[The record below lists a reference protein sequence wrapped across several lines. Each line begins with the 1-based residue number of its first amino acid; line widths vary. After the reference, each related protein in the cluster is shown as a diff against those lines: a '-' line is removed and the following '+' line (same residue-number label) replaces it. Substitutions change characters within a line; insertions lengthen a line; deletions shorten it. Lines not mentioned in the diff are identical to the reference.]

1 MSQNLMIATIQDP
14 EAGKAAWR
22 TSRMLACSQFVP
34 AHFRVRYPTRDQ
46 NESPEAFNVRCE
58 EALNAAAGDCFLAL
72 CMAEQLGENPVI
84 LLQNTFVVAGRAGF
98 KTEYMIAR
106 ALRAGAIVEPPLWTS
121 TGEGAKLSMKCEIRL
136 RGGIVREAEVD
147 MATAE
152 ADGWTKNAKY
162 KSMPKQ
168 MLRWRSASMALRLY
182 CPDVML
188 GYSTTEELETF
199 PAEGEVMQ
207 TVLPR
212 ARTAMPASA
221 TSARQKALGTGA
233 PAGTAPTFETQPA
246 ERERVPVE
254 TGGQPSADE
263 VEAILREERLQAGAS
278 EEEEGVS

>member
-1 MSQNLMIATIQDP
+1 MSNNLMIATIQDP

-34 AHFRVRYPTRDQ
+34 AHFRVRYPSREQ
-46 NESPEAFNVRCE
+46 NESPEAFGLRCE

-121 TGEGAKLSMKCEIRL
+121 TGEGPKLSMKCEIKL
-136 RGGIVREAEVD
+136 RGGVIREAEVD

-188 GYSTTEELETF
+188 GYSTTEELETI
-199 PAEGEVMQ
+199 PGDAEVVQ
-207 TVLPR
+207 AAPVR
-212 ARTAMPASA
+212 ARIATPAPIV
-221 TSARQKALGTGA
+221 SARQKALGTGA
-233 PAGTAPTFETQPA
+233 PAGTAPAFETEPQRD
-246 ERERVPVE
+246 REPVRRDE
-254 TGGQPSADE
+254 PSPEEQEEIRRQELAQGADD
-263 VEAILREERLQAGAS
+263 
-278 EEEEGVS
+278 EGMS

>member
-1 MSQNLMIATIQDP
+1 MSNNLMIATIQDP

-34 AHFRVRYPTRDQ
+34 AHFRVRYPNREQ
-46 NESPEAFNVRCE
+46 NESPEAFSLRCE
-58 EALNAAAGDCFLAL
+58 DALNAAAGDCFLAL

-121 TGEGAKLSMKCEIRL
+121 TGEGAKLSMKCEIKL
-136 RGGIVREAEVD
+136 RGGVVREAEVD

-188 GYSTTEELETF
+188 GYSTTEELETI
-199 PAEGEVMQ
+199 PADGEVVQ

-221 TSARQKALGTGA
+221 ASARQKALGTGA
-233 PAGTAPTFETQPA
+233 PAGTAPAFETEPQR
-246 ERERVPVE
+246 ERERVPVD
-254 TGGQPSADE
+254 TGGQPSPE
-263 VEAILREERLQAGAS
+263 EMEAILREERAQAGGADD
-278 EEEEGVS
+278 EGMS